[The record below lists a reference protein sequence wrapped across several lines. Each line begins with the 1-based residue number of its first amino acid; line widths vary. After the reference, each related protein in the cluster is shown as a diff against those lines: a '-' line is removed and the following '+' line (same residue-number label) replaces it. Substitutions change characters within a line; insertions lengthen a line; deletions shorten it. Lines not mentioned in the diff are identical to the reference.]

1 MDDSDQIYLHFGI
14 SLKQVATDDP
24 DGLEKS
30 FR

>member
-1 MDDSDQIYLHFGI
+1 MDDSDQIYLHSGI
-14 SLKQVATDDP
+14 RLKQAVTDDP